1 MGFGLAGSVVVGLL
15 LGWLAAFW
23 TRKAFSVRSDF
34 GILLYGSGF
43 FAVVITMR
51 SLYMLPV
58 ASLPVV
64 AVAIL
69 GSLAREKRPVRPVRK
84 PVLSR
89 AIQHR

>member
-1 MGFGLAGSVVVGLL
+1 MGFGLAGSVAAGLL
-15 LGWLAAFW
+15 LGCLATFW
-23 TRKAFSVRSDF
+23 TRKAFSIRSDF

-58 ASLPVV
+58 ASLPVLAV
-64 AVAIL
+64 AVL
-69 GSLAREKRPVRPVRK
+69 GSLARGKQPVRK
-84 PVLSR
+84 AVLSR